1 MVWHAPCL
9 LSLKGQVRMLKIS
22 VVDAARRRCIV
33 VEGALVA
40 PWADELATAC
50 EKARADLQGREFI
63 VDLRGVTAISRD
75 GENVLIQLI
84 RHKIKVQCGIFAK
97 ELLRQLA
104 SDSRLNP
111 PEAGDATDDVDSNG

>member
-1 MVWHAPCL
+1 
-9 LSLKGQVRMLKIS
+9 MLKIS
-22 VVDAARRRCIV
+22 VVDAARRRRIV

-40 PWADELATAC
+40 PWADEFAIAC
-50 EKARADLQGREFI
+50 EKARADLYGREFI

-84 RHKIKVQCGIFAK
+84 RRKIRVQCGIFLK

-104 SDSRLNP
+104 SDSQPNP
-111 PEAGDATDDVDSNG
+111 TKAGDATDDVDSKG

>member
-1 MVWHAPCL
+1 
-9 LSLKGQVRMLKIS
+9 MLKIS
-22 VVDAARRRCIV
+22 VVDAARRRRIV

-40 PWADELATAC
+40 PWADELVTAC

-104 SDSRLNP
+104 SDLQLDP
-111 PEAGDATDDVDSNG
+111 TKAGDTADEVDSKG

>member
-1 MVWHAPCL
+1 
-9 LSLKGQVRMLKIS
+9 MLKIS
-22 VVDAARRRCIV
+22 VVEAARRRRIV

-40 PWADELATAC
+40 PWADELVTAC
-50 EKARADLQGREFI
+50 EKARADLQGRELI

-84 RHKIKVQCGIFAK
+84 RHKMKVQCGIFAK

-104 SDSRLNP
+104 SDSQLNP
-111 PEAGDATDDVDSNG
+111 MKAGDAMDDENSNG

>member
-1 MVWHAPCL
+1 
-9 LSLKGQVRMLKIS
+9 MLKIS
-22 VVDAARRRCIV
+22 VVDAARRRRIV

-40 PWADELATAC
+40 PWANELATAC

-84 RHKIKVQCGIFAK
+84 RHKIKVQCGIFVK

-104 SDSRLNP
+104 SDPHLDP
-111 PEAGDATDDVDSNG
+111 TKAGDATDDVGSNG

>member
-1 MVWHAPCL
+1 
-9 LSLKGQVRMLKIS
+9 MLKIS

-97 ELLRQLA
+97 ELMRQLA
-104 SDSRLNP
+104 SDPQLNP
-111 PEAGDATDDVDSNG
+111 TKAGDATEDVDSNG

>member
-1 MVWHAPCL
+1 
-9 LSLKGQVRMLKIS
+9 MLKIS
-22 VVDAARRRCIV
+22 VVDGARKRRVI

-84 RHKIKVQCGIFAK
+84 RHKIKVRCGIFAR

-104 SDSRLNP
+104 SDPQLDVTN
-111 PEAGDATDDVDSNG
+111 AGDTANDPDSNG

>member
-1 MVWHAPCL
+1 
-9 LSLKGQVRMLKIS
+9 MLKIS
-22 VVDAARRRCIV
+22 VVEAARRRRIV

-40 PWADELATAC
+40 PWADELVTAC

-104 SDSRLNP
+104 SDAQLNP
-111 PEAGDATDDVDSNG
+111 TRVRDATDDVDSKG

>member
-1 MVWHAPCL
+1 
-9 LSLKGQVRMLKIS
+9 MLKIT
-22 VVDAARRRCIV
+22 VVDAARRRRIV

-40 PWADELATAC
+40 PWADELAAAC

-75 GENVLIQLI
+75 GESVLIQLI

-104 SDSRLNP
+104 SDPQLNP
-111 PEAGDATDDVDSNG
+111 PKARDAADDVDSDG